1 MATLD
6 IFNNDAFTVT
16 NLTRTLVDLPR
27 VPTRI
32 GELGLFEEGGIT
44 TTSMMIEREG
54 QSLKLVPAATRGS
67 SGEPVTLKPRSLISA
82 NAIHL
87 PQRGS
92 VLADEIQGVRA
103 FGSETEVDA
112 VSAIVAKKLTKM
124 KRQLDLTLEY
134 QRIGAIKGKIM
145 DADGTT
151 ELLNVYTAFG
161 MTQVTQSFT
170 LGTTTTSVRKKIIDL
185 RRLVQAALG
194 GLSYQRVHVLC
205 SASFFDA
212 LVEHASVQKAFELY
226 QQTSIA
232 REIQGTTFEMGG
244 MVFEEYIGGV
254 GALDFIAAGEAYAFP
269 LGVPG
274 LFTTDFAPADYM
286 ETVNTSGLPYYAK
299 QEPMRMNKGVEMESQ
314 SNPITLCTRPEAV
327 FKLAAT

>member
-1 MATLD
+1 MASLD
-6 IFNNDAFTVT
+6 IFSNDAFSVT

-32 GELGLFEEGGIT
+32 GELGIFEEGGIS

-54 QSLKLVPAATRGS
+54 QALRLVPAATRGS
-67 SGEPVTLKPRSLISA
+67 SGEPVTLKARSLIGVSA
-82 NAIHL
+82 VHL
-87 PQRGS
+87 PQRGA
-92 VLADEIQGVRA
+92 VLADEVQNVRA

-112 VSAIVAKKLTKM
+112 VSTIVNKKLAKM
-124 KRQLDLTLEY
+124 KRQLDLTLEW

-151 ELLNVYTAFG
+151 ELLNVYSAFG

-185 RRLVQAALG
+185 RRAVQAALG
-194 GLSYQRVHVLC
+194 GLSYERVHVLC

-254 GALDFIAAGEAYAFP
+254 TGQDFIPAGEAYAFP

-286 ETVNTSGLPYYAK
+286 ETVNTNGLPYYAK
-299 QEPMRMNKGVEMESQ
+299 QEPMRMNKGVELESQ
-314 SNPITLCTRPEAV
+314 SNPITLCTRPESV
-327 FKLAAT
+327 FKLTAA